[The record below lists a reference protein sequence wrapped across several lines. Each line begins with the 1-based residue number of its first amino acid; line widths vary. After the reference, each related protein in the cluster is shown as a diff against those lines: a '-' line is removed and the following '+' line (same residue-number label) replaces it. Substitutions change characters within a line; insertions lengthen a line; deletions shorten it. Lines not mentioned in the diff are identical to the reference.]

1 MKAKLPPMGTLG
13 PFIAL
18 LLACAFFATQSDRF
32 LTLQPGAP
40 ADPKSHFHRFA
51 GLSEAEALELARDYW
66 QRINMPNLEQNIRPT
81 RSRARL
87 VLRKGP
93 DHSVT
98 SVLLRKI

>member
-1 MKAKLPPMGTLG
+1 
-13 PFIAL
+13 
-18 LLACAFFATQSDRF
+18 
-32 LTLQPGAP
+32 
-40 ADPKSHFHRFA
+40 
-51 GLSEAEALELARDYW
+51 LSEAEALGVAQDYW

-93 DHSVT
+93 DHSVQ